1 MARDDDAPHG
11 EIDWTTAAVRDIGS
25 GKMSSS
31 PLATPSKI
39 ARATD
44 SAEAFGMSKPRV
56 MSVSVGPV
64 STACTPTPRP
74 ARSARCDCERLN
86 AAALEIA

>member
-1 MARDDDAPHG
+1 MRQLSATFA
-11 EIDWTTAAVRDIGS
+11 DIGS

-31 PLATPSKI
+31 PRSTPSSI

-44 SAEAFGMSKPRV
+44 SGVAFAISKPRV

-64 STACTPTPRP
+64 STACTLTLRA
-74 ARSARCDCERLN
+74 ARSARSDCERLN

>member
-1 MARDDDAPHG
+1 M
-11 EIDWTTAAVRDIGS
+11 GS

-31 PLATPSKI
+31 PFSTPSKM

-44 SAEAFGMSKPRV
+44 SGEALGISKPRV

-64 STACTPTPRP
+64 STAWTFTPCP
-74 ARSARCDCERLN
+74 ARRARSDWVRLN